1 MKRGVVH
8 LALSGSKSILGRVR
22 IVGCREVL
30 REEFARHHAKHR
42 VPDIRSA
49 PYDKIFA
56 WTMTDPQRF
65 EPPLR
70 YEPPLKIHVS
80 APSTTNVVLY
90 YMDPTLTWKLQH
102 AWELSFSHVTIRSD
116 RMVDPT
122 CSLELC
128 RH

>member
-1 MKRGVVH
+1 MVKQPWLELILKGQKKWEIRGQQYMKRGVVH

-42 VPDIRSA
+42 VPDIRSV

-70 YEPPLKIHVS
+70 CEPHRGAVIWTQL
-80 APSTTNVVLY
+80 
-90 YMDPTLTWKLQH
+90 
-102 AWELSFSHVTIRSD
+102 
-116 RMVDPT
+116 
-122 CSLELC
+122 
-128 RH
+128 